1 MKKLV
6 TILITAAMILTMA
19 VPAFADDA
27 GTVATVKPAKV
38 QELKVL
44 KNGYKSLKVTWK
56 AVDGAEKYQVYRSKT
71 GKTGSFALKK
81 TTTAT
86 SYANIG
92 ITCGKTYYYK
102 VRAVNSKGK
111 GAFSVV
117 KSNKV
122 QPATAKI
129 TSVPLGGKDSAPY
142 DHTPKPTWNKVAG
155 ATGYQ
160 LYRTIEGKNNWKRIA
175 TTKRTYYLDN
185 FDAGFRSWK
194 NYEYKVRAY
203 RTVNGKKV
211 YGYFS
216 KADKYVPDWNMEELM
231 PELIAYGES
240 IKRQRLQ
247 YNPITEENEAYT
259 GPEGSTYNLQHIIG
273 FIENPST
280 ETGWEYVNWGDTA
293 ATKNPTYEA
302 NTPENSSWTALFPEK
317 IGHYWK
323 KSTVLKETK
332 SMVKFAIKSQ
342 MEANPLTWVPAG
354 LGTMGAGWTGEDTF
368 TIYTRKSTGGY
379 ENGYDFWVMH

>member
-6 TILITAAMILTMA
+6 TILITIAMIFTMA
-19 VPAFADDA
+19 VPAFAD
-27 GTVATVKPAKV
+27 TATATPTKPTKV

-56 AVDGAEKYQVYRSKT
+56 AVDGADKYQVYRSKT

-111 GAFSVV
+111 GTFSAV
-117 KSNKV
+117 KSSKV

-142 DHTPKPTWNKVAG
+142 DHAPKPTWNKVAG

-216 KADKYVPDWNMEELM
+216 KADKYVPNWNIKDVKKEL
-231 PELIAYGES
+231 ANYGET
-240 IKRQRLQ
+240 IKGQKMI
-247 YNPITEENEAYT
+247 YNLTTEEYEPYH
-259 GPEGSTYNLQHIIG
+259 GPMGSTYTMRHCIG
-273 FIENPST
+273 
-280 ETGWEYVNWGDTA
+280 WDTA
-293 ATKNPTYEA
+293 TGLGVYTNPAYGMTNIPDSPTYEA
-302 NTPENSSWTALFPEK
+302 YTPENSSWTALFPE
-317 IGHYWK
+317 ILGHYWK
-323 KSTVLKETK
+323 KETVMKRGK
-332 SMVKFAIKSQ
+332 SMVKFAIESEMK
-342 MEANPLTWVPAG
+342 ANPVSFDPSEGNEMDSEWWG
-354 LGTMGAGWTGEDTF
+354 GTEEF
-368 TIYTRKSTGGY
+368 TIYARKATGPY
-379 ENGYDFWVMH
+379 ENGYNFWVMH